1 MRLPKFGEAN
11 NILKAI
17 YMPTTK
23 TVNKVQMTNPHSGS
37 KMNIDADTWILFN
50 RAITEVLSGGKALT
64 YTEITDGVKK
74 FITKNKIPFKKS
86 ISWYTVSVKL
96 DMETRGLIEV
106 FTEKGKKLHRLK
118 KRK

>member
-1 MRLPKFGEAN
+1 MGLPIFGEAI
-11 NILKAI
+11 NILKAS

-23 TVNKVQMTNPHSGS
+23 TVNKVQMTNPRTGS

-50 RAITEVLSGGKALT
+50 RAITDVLSGGKALT

-74 FITKNKIPFKKS
+74 FITKNKIPFKNS

-96 DMETRGLIEV
+96 DMETRGMIEA

-118 KRK
+118 KKK